1 MNPANTEIRSTQD
14 IGRAVKAARTWQHLR
29 QDEVGAI
36 SHTFILD
43 LEAGKPTAQIGK
55 VLEALRQLGIRVY
68 LQLPAHMPTP
78 PVNDEP

>member
-1 MNPANTEIRSTQD
+1 MPTASTEIRSTKD
-14 IGRAVKAARTWQHLR
+14 IGRAVKAARAWQHLR

-55 VLEALRQLGIRVY
+55 VLETLRQLGIRLY
-68 LQLPAHMPTP
+68 LQLPPQMPAP
-78 PVNDEP
+78 PDVP